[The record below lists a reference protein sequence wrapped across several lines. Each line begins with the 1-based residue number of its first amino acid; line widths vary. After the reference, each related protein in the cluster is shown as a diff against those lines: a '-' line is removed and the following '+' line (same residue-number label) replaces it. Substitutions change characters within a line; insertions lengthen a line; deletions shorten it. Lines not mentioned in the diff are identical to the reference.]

1 MPNGFVS
8 FQSTHPRGVRPYHN
22 YSHSLYCPFQ
32 STHPVWGATC
42 VYARPPRSHE
52 QFQSTHPVW
61 GATDVSILVVGMIAD
76 FNPRTPYGVRLP
88 AVEVQPLVLDISIQA
103 PRMGCDSTRRCSRFC
118 LPDFNPRTPYGV
130 RLCVI
135 KDQIDTEAFQS
146 THPVWGATG
155 NGDAAFAGNDISIHA
170 PRMGCDRGA
179 YTYGQLTI
187 ISIHAPRMGCDL
199 EQLR

>member
-8 FQSTHPRGVRPYHN
+8 FQSTHPRGVRPKTRSSPVAKNTFQSTHPRGVRPYHN

-88 AVEVQPLVLDISIQA
+88 AVEVQPLVLDISIHA
-103 PRMGCDSTRRCSRFC
+103 PRMGCDFASSKIKSTRKH
-118 LPDFNPRTPYGV
+118 FNPRTPYGV
-130 RLCVI
+130 RRVTATPPLRG
-135 KDQIDTEAFQS
+135 TTFQS
-146 THPVWGATG
+146 THPVWGAT
-155 NGDAAFAGNDISIHA
+155 AARTPMDNL
-170 PRMGCDRGA
+170 P
-179 YTYGQLTI
+179 
-187 ISIHAPRMGCDL
+187 
-199 EQLR
+199 

>member
-8 FQSTHPRGVRPYHN
+8 FQSTHPRGVRPKTRSSPVAKNTFQSTHPRGVRPYHN

-32 STHPVWGATC
+32 STHPLWGATC

-88 AVEVQPLVLDISIQA
+88 AVEVQPLVLDISIHA

-146 THPVWGATG
+146 THPVWGAT
-155 NGDAAFAGNDISIHA
+155 AARTPMDNL
-170 PRMGCDRGA
+170 P
-179 YTYGQLTI
+179 
-187 ISIHAPRMGCDL
+187 
-199 EQLR
+199 